1 MRIIVAAVVVGS
13 WAGGRWRWPQQE
25 RNPGS
30 EKLLCE
36 DGSLGQAVTAGD
48 PVLACCIIA
57 LSNELVLSRH
67 ISIAAVAIICCS
79 Q

>member
-13 WAGGRWRWPQQE
+13 WAGGRWQWPQQE

-36 DGSLGQAVTAGD
+36 DGGLGQAVTAGD

-57 LSNELVLSRH
+57 LSNELILSRH
-67 ISIAAVAIICCS
+67 ISIATVAIICCR